1 MYVQPVKPASR
12 GHVDQVSWP
21 WDLSSTAI
29 APLVFLCARSRE
41 PTACK
46 LESSLLRVCK
56 AFHSQ
61 GHCCWNLTQWQ
72 SLALP
77 VRSCGCP
84 YSQLLD
90 GWTVNHLSCSEVFLS
105 AEFNSLPC
113 LDLFLQRKLSGLTA
127 WFQMS
132 LLLHFYMGF
141 HWLLPTLSGLST
153 APVLHVSGLSQAES
167 RTLICDFLQPR
178 NCLCCCTKMATTFSS
193 SSLWFS
199 CW

>member
-1 MYVQPVKPASR
+1 MYVQPVQPASR

-21 WDLSSTAI
+21 WDLSGTAI

-41 PTACK
+41 PMACK

-72 SLALP
+72 GLALP

-193 SSLWFS
+193 SSPWFS